1 MWRHSY
7 VYREDE
13 DGNYHDIFDE
23 DFVIKN
29 NPTQGQV
36 TNP

>member
-7 VYREDE
+7 AYREDE

-23 DFVIKN
+23 VIKN